1 MNETYINNIK
11 EALVLMEGCFK
22 HLERV
27 IPSPVF
33 IDDEKGRRFEYGDE
47 SLEAAVVQKS
57 ARMISG
63 LNASLVLLSKG
74 YFQELG
80 AIFRMVDEF
89 SEDINFLC
97 LPLLGKER
105 TKLHDDY
112 LQCFY
117 QDEFD
122 VPGDPLKSNQK
133 RPMIPRKKVMAAIS
147 NLNENPVNSSD
158 SQDIF
163 RTLSQTYSGYVHGAS
178 GHIMEMYSYPPGGY
192 HLQGMNSEERLNAF
206 LDNMLDY
213 TYRSLLSIMFV
224 AMAFKQDKM
233 VNDLFAYRAHFEDET
248 DILNRSA

>member
-1 MNETYINNIK
+1 MDQTYIKNIN
-11 EALVLMEGCFK
+11 EALAFMEGCFK
-22 HLERV
+22 HLEKV
-27 IPSPVF
+27 IQSPVF
-33 IDDEKGRRFEYGDE
+33 IDDEKGRRFEYSDE
-47 SLEAAVVQKS
+47 DLEAAVIQKA

-63 LNASLVLLSKG
+63 LNASLILLSKG

-89 SEDINFLC
+89 NEDINFLC

-112 LQCFY
+112 LQFFY

-133 RPMIPRKKVMAAIS
+133 RPMIPRKKIMAAIS
-147 NLNENPVNSSD
+147 NLDENPVNPSD
-158 SQDIF
+158 SQNIF
-163 RTLSQTYSGYVHGAS
+163 RTLSQAYSGYVHGAS
-178 GHIMEMYSYPPGGY
+178 GHIMEMYSSPPGEY
-192 HLQGMNSEERLNAF
+192 HLRGMNSEERF
-206 LDNMLDY
+206 YVFVDNMLDY
-213 TYRSLLSIMFV
+213 TYRSLLSIMFI

-233 VNDLFAYRAHFEDET
+233 VGDLFAYRAHFEDET